1 MGLALWAP
9 LRRPV
14 RLHLLWVLGLVVIVG
29 YGSKANKPEP
39 GNSLD
44 QGQRI
49 QGQRIQVVATTG
61 FLADIAARIAGGT
74 AVVRSLLPQGSDP
87 HRYEAVPNDTRILAQ
102 ADLIIENGL
111 HLEGWLDKL
120 IARTAQKAHRIV
132 ATKGIVPIQD
142 PEHADS
148 YDPHAW
154 MDPVWGRQ
162 YASNIYEALL
172 GLCPRDSA
180 GLRARWAA
188 YDQELVDLNQEISG
202 LLGHIPHQH

>member
-1 MGLALWAP
+1 MGLALWTP
-9 LRRPV
+9 TLRIV

-29 YGSKANKPEP
+29 YGSKANNPEP

-44 QGQRI
+44 

-61 FLADIAARIAGGT
+61 FLADIAARIAGET
-74 AVVRSLLPQGSDP
+74 ADVSSLLPQGSDP

-132 ATKGIVPIQD
+132 ATNGIVPIQD

-154 MDPVWGRQ
+154 MDPVLGRQ
-162 YASNIYEALL
+162 YANNIFEALRR
-172 GLCPRDSA
+172 LCPRDSA

-202 LLGHIPHQH
+202 